1 MAIRQAHLLHT
12 LGDEE
17 VIIGQSVAIR
27 QAHLLDRAYKLPF
40 DEEESIAD
48 DKASGRCSA
57 ACGDRAHDGA
67 EADLGEGADL
77 MREAISMHSEE
88 LTTAPKPGSLSAMV
102 CARTSSPWCSGAP
115 P

>member
-1 MAIRQAHLLHT
+1 M
-12 LGDEE
+12 
-17 VIIGQSVAIR
+17 AIR

-88 LTTAPKPGSLSAMV
+88 LTTAPKPGSLSAMLHRERHRERHGRCDPSKDDTHLMREV
-102 CARTSSPWCSGAP
+102 IRMQS
-115 P
+115 